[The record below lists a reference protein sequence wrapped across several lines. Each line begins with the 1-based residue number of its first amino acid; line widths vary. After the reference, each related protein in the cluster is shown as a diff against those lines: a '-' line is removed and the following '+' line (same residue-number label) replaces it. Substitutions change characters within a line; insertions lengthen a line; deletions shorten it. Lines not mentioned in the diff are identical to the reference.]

1 MAKET
6 KQPETKS
13 EKPMWSGGKAPDY
26 YKHPMY
32 GHVYGPSISS
42 CPGRL
47 VWCHLIKPKD
57 GMKQADG
64 KQGEPRFETTL
75 LLSKDDPRTKVFIQE
90 TEKLGQY
97 LVQVFNEG
105 KKSKLATSLSLKDGD
120 QFDLE
125 KYPFYKGTWV
135 LVAKNAKTP
144 LFYDKDKAE
153 IEANK
158 VFGGLIGKFLMK
170 PIITVHGI
178 SFKLEAVQVLKDD
191 NVRYGGG
198 LRNLTDLL
206 DSDNVDEI
214 DSNSEKTE
222 GDSAPSG
229 KAQALNLL

>member
-1 MAKET
+1 MTKET
-6 KQPETKS
+6 KTEPKS
-13 EKPMWSGGKAPDY
+13 EKPQWAGGKAPDY

-32 GHVYGPSISS
+32 GHVYGPSIAS

-47 VWCHLIKPKD
+47 VWCHLVKPKE

-64 KQGEPRFETTL
+64 KVGEPRFEATL
-75 LLSKDDPRTKVFIQE
+75 LLSKDDPRTKVFIDE

-105 KKSKLATSLSLKDGD
+105 KKTKLATSLSLKDGD

-125 KYPFYKGTWV
+125 KYPFYKGNWV
-135 LVAKNAKTP
+135 LVAKNVKVP

-153 IEANK
+153 IEAK
-158 VFGGLIGKFLMK
+158 EVVGGLIGKFLMR

-178 SFKLEAVQVLKDD
+178 TFKLEAVQVLKDD

-206 DSDNVDEI
+206 DGDTSESI
-214 DSNSEKTE
+214 DDSKDKTE
-222 GDSAPSG
+222 DESVSSG